1 MCREEGPVLGADWG
15 VDGGDLE
22 AWRLAAERVENRPL
36 GRARAR
42 ERSLAGGA
50 AAGEGRLKNGIFGL
64 GSEARMCVLPLIL
77 QGETDFGGF
86 PHEGDDKKN

>member
-1 MCREEGPVLGADWG
+1 MGADWG
-15 VDGGDLE
+15 VEGGDLE
-22 AWRLAAERVENRPL
+22 AWRLAAEMGENRPL

-50 AAGEGRLKNGIFGL
+50 AAGEGSLKNWKFGL

-77 QGETDFGGF
+77 QGETDFADL
-86 PHEGDDKKN
+86 PREGDDKKN